1 MEVIVMYGSVLSD
14 IPIWRHNACRIAPHK
29 SVRPAFTL
37 VELVVA
43 MAIFSLMMM
52 VLINI
57 FSSSQRVW
65 STTAARNEMFENARI
80 ALDIMSRDLQAAFY
94 GNTPQSGT
102 YGAPDWVNAQRVK
115 IATSNSELTF
125 LANTSLPQDNTTST
139 PNPPYYLKYRRNID
153 GWLQRAAFSIWNKTS
168 LNTGAYDKLQIWD
181 DVNGFDNGANTA
193 PFTFYDITDD
203 PSTGYVEADDM
214 RNLIPHVTGLE
225 FLCFD
230 DKNFLTYNEF
240 PYAVMIRLSLLD
252 GVSWMKYQAI
262 GEATAAGIEFRQ
274 NNERTFTKFVLVGD
288 RGQYR

>member
-1 MEVIVMYGSVLSD
+1 MYGSVLSD
-14 IPIWRHNACRIAPHK
+14 IPIWRHNACRIAPPK
-29 SVRPAFTL
+29 SVRQAFTL

-57 FSSSQRVW
+57 FTSSQRVW

-80 ALDIMSRDLQAAFY
+80 ALDIMSRDLQVAFY
-94 GNTPQSGT
+94 GNTPQTGT
-102 YGAPDWVNAQRVK
+102 WGTPDWVNAQRVK

-125 LANTSLPQDNTTST
+125 LANTSLPQDNTSTT
-139 PNPPYYLKYRRNID
+139 PNPPYYLKYSRNSD
-153 GWLQRAAFSIWNKTS
+153 GWLRRAAFSIWNKTT
-168 LNTGAYDKLQIWD
+168 LDTGAYDKLQIWD
-181 DVNGFDNGANTA
+181 DGNGFDNGTNTA
-193 PFTFYDITDD
+193 LNTFYDITDD
-203 PSTGYVEADDM
+203 SVTGYMEADDM
-214 RNLIPHVTGLE
+214 NNLIPYVTSLE
-225 FLCFD
+225 FLCFND
-230 DKNFLTYNEF
+230 ENLPFYNEF

-274 NNERTFTKFVLVGD
+274 NNERTFTKFVLIGD